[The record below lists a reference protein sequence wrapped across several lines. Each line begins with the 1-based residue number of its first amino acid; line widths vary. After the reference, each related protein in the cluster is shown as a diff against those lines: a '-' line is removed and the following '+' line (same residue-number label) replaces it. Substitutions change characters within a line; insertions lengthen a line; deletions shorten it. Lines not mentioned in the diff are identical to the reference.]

1 MTVELSIVIPAFN
14 EEARLGPTLER
25 LAAFLATAGRR
36 WEILVVDD
44 GSTDGTAAL
53 CQRLAPQLGLR
64 LLGGPP
70 NRGKGHAVRVGMLA
84 ARGAVRVMY
93 DADGSTPPGQ
103 LSRLLEAIEAGAAVA
118 IGSRYLDG
126 GSPTSQPAWR
136 RAWSRLVNLVVRRT
150 IVPGVR
156 DTHCGCKAF
165 TAAAADDLFGRATV
179 DGWAFDLEVLGLAH
193 RLGHRVVEVSVA
205 WQDDARSRVRP
216 LRDLRRAV
224 CDTFAVLRSLRL
236 QARVQ
241 GRQRRARQ
249 CPGLRDLRE
258 STRQLSQISRPDSWA
273 SFTVR

>member
-1 MTVELSIVIPAFN
+1 VIDLSIVIPAFN

-25 LAAFLATAGRR
+25 LAAHLTATGRR

-53 CQRLAPQLGLR
+53 CERLGPRLNLR
-64 LLGGPP
+64 LLVQRS

-84 ARGAVRVMY
+84 AQGAVRVMY
-93 DADGSTPPGQ
+93 DADGATPPDQ
-103 LSRLLEAIEAGAAVA
+103 LPRLLAALDTGAAVA

-126 GSPTSQPAWR
+126 AVPTSQPAWR
-136 RAWSRLVNLVVRRT
+136 RLWSRLVNLVVRRT

-165 TAAAADDLFGRATV
+165 TAAAAEDLFRRATV

-193 RLGHRVVEVSVA
+193 RLGHRVVEVAVA

-216 LRDLRRAV
+216 LRDLGRAV
-224 CDTFAVLRSLRL
+224 GDTVAVLRSL
-236 QARVQ
+236 AAV
-241 GRQRRARQ
+241 
-249 CPGLRDLRE
+249 
-258 STRQLSQISRPDSWA
+258 
-273 SFTVR
+273 